1 MRKWLRRVRAAVGM
15 GLSWAVA
22 WAPVGVLIGWVLG
35 GNSVSPDG
43 FPLDDWLMP
52 IAALGFLGGATF
64 SVVLRIADGRRR
76 FDELSLPRFGAW
88 GALGGL
94 VVGVLAVAAW
104 QLDAGF
110 GPVLWQR
117 AAVLVGS
124 STLLSAISAS
134 GSLALARRAEIRGLL
149 DAGEEVGHA
158 ALNEDE
164 ARALL
169 GGA

>member
-15 GLSWAVA
+15 GLSWAVV
-22 WAPVGVLIGWVLG
+22 WAPVGVLIGWVFG
-35 GNSVSPDG
+35 GSS
-43 FPLDDWLMP
+43 
-52 IAALGFLGGATF
+52 
-64 SVVLRIADGRRR
+64 
-76 FDELSLPRFGAW
+76 W

-124 STLLSAISAS
+124 STKPIKT
-134 GSLALARRAEIRGLL
+134 
-149 DAGEEVGHA
+149 
-158 ALNEDE
+158 
-164 ARALL
+164 
-169 GGA
+169 

>member
-1 MRKWLRRVRAAVGM
+1 MGNWLRRVRATVKM
-15 GLSWAVA
+15 GLSWAVV
-22 WAPVGVLIGWVLG
+22 WAPVGVLIGWVLA
-35 GNSVSPDG
+35 GNSVTPDE
-43 FPLDDWLMP
+43 FPLDDWLMLL
-52 IAALGFLGGATF
+52 AALGFLSGATF
-64 SVVLRIADGRRR
+64 SIVLRIADGRRR

-94 VVGVLAVAAW
+94 VVGALAVAAW

-134 GSLALARRAEIRGLL
+134 GSLALARRSEVRGLL
-149 DAGEEVGHA
+149 DAGEEVDHA
-158 ALNEDE
+158 GLTKDE
-164 ARALL
+164 ARELL
-169 GGA
+169 GGP